1 MLVIGYF
8 GPEGTYTE
16 LAARALYAD
25 QAVVLRPVA
34 SIDRLLCDTASGKFD
49 ACVAPV
55 ENSLEGSVNVTLDVM
70 THDVALFV
78 QAEVD
83 LPIRHYLLM
92 KPQASGESIAPKTI
106 ASHPQ
111 ALAQCRRTIA
121 RLYPDAVVLPVESTA
136 AAAAAAAK
144 QPEMA
149 AIGSERAAEL
159 YGLEVVA
166 ADVQDQPYNR
176 TRFWAIGRT
185 PAAGA
190 GVCGKTSIV
199 CYTEWD
205 RPGSLCELLQTFSS
219 RKINLTRI
227 ESRPARTQLGR
238 YLFYF
243 DMAGSE
249 SDPVIAEALQE
260 AQKQSSWYKS
270 FGSYPVVTN
279 GNHTEEER

>member
-1 MLVIGYF
+1 MLVVGYL

-16 LAARALYAD
+16 LPAQALYAD
-25 QAVVLRPVA
+25 KDVVLRPVA
-34 SIDRLLCDTASGKFD
+34 SIDHLLCDTAAGKLD

-70 THDVALFV
+70 THDVSLFV
-78 QAEVD
+78 QAEID

-92 KPQASGESIAPKTI
+92 KPQESGETTVPKTI

-121 RLYPDAVVLPVESTA
+121 RLYPDAVVLPVDSTA
-136 AAAAAAAK
+136 AAAALAAK
-144 QPEMA
+144 RSDVA
-149 AIGSERAAEL
+149 AVGGERAAGL
-159 YGLEVVA
+159 YGLRVVA

-185 PAAGA
+185 PAQQSGA
-190 GVCGKTSIV
+190 CGKTSIV

-205 RPGSLCELLQTFSS
+205 RPGSLCELLQTFSA

-243 DMAGSE
+243 DMAGYASN
-249 SDPVIAEALQE
+249 PVVAEALQE
-260 AQKQSSWYKS
+260 AQRQSSWFKS
-270 FGSYPVVTN
+270 FGSYPILAN
-279 GNHTEEER
+279 GKHFEEER